1 MARIVPDRS
10 TSPPKRTRKV
20 GQKRKCGWKT
30 FGKVGLMGTT
40 HHASRSY
47 IDGNPP
53 NDVKGL
59 VQV

>member
-10 TSPPKRTRKV
+10 MSPLKRT
-20 GQKRKCGWKT
+20 KREELKKYGRKT

-40 HHASRSY
+40 HHASHSY

-53 NDVKGL
+53 NDIKGL
-59 VQV
+59 AQV